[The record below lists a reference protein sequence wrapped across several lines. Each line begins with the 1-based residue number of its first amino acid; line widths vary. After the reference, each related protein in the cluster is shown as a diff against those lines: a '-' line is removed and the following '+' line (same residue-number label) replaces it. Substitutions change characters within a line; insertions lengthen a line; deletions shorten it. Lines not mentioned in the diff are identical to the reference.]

1 MGGRDNES
9 LEEGVG
15 VGGRDNES
23 LEEGV
28 GVGEE
33 IMKVLKRVWGWG
45 KR

>member
-1 MGGRDNES
+1 M
-9 LEEGVG
+9 
-15 VGGRDNES
+15 GGRDNES

-45 KR
+45 EEIMKVLKRVWGWGKR